1 MKYAEF
7 RVEGLFEE
15 DYTMRV
21 KYKEIVC
28 KFCGSPNIVKNG
40 TRNGVQYWLCK
51 NCGRGFVD
59 NKGLPGM
66 RYSIDDVASAIYQYY
81 TGSSLNEIRGYIDQH
96 SGFRPSDSTIYS
108 WITRFTK
115 IAMDKAKEYTPQVGD
130 VWVADETVLHIG
142 GKRIDRLKKGMWFW
156 DIIDAKTRFLL
167 ASHISRSRT
176 INDAIALMEKAW
188 ERTDKVPKV
197 VITDKL
203 QAYLDGVSTVFGRT
217 TTKHIQSHGFAVKLN
232 TNLIERFHGTLK
244 DRTEV
249 MRGMKTVRTARL
261 ILDGWL
267 IYYNFF
273 RPHESL
279 KDKTPA
285 EVAGIEFPFK
295 NWLDVVK
302 SQSPLEQKAKEPIRV
317 PSSHDILF
325 PPPKPYRKRR
335 PVRKLGKTRKTSI
348 TTEGIKLIEE

>member
-7 RVEGLFEE
+7 QVEG
-15 DYTMRV
+15 YTMRM
-21 KYKEIVC
+21 KYEEVTC
-28 KFCGSPNIVKNG
+28 KFCGSPSIVKNG

-59 NKGLPGM
+59 NKGLPKM

-81 TGSSLNEIRGYIDQH
+81 AGSSLNEIRGYVDQH

-108 WITRFTK
+108 WVTRFTM
-115 IAMDKAKEYTPQVGD
+115 IAIDKAREYTPKVGD
-130 VWVADETVLHIG
+130 VWASDETVLHIG
-142 GKRIDRLKKGMWFW
+142 GKKIDRLKKGMWFW
-156 DIIDAKTRFLL
+156 DVIDTKTRFLL
-167 ASHISRSRT
+167 ASHISQSRT
-176 INDAIALMEKAW
+176 TEDATTLMEKAW
-188 ERTDKVPKV
+188 ERADKVPKV

-203 QAYLDGVSTVFGRT
+203 QAYLDGVSTAFGRT
-217 TTKHIQSHGFAVKLN
+217 TTKHIQSRGFTVEVN
-232 TNLIERFHGTLK
+232 TNLIERFQGTLK

-249 MRGMKTVRTARL
+249 MRGMKTVKTARL

-285 EVAGIEFPFK
+285 EVAGIKFPFK

-302 SQSPLEQKAKEPIRV
+302 SQSPLAQEARKPIIV
-317 PSSHDILF
+317 SSEYGILF
-325 PPPKPYRKRR
+325 PSPKSYRKRL
-335 PVRKLGKTRKTSI
+335 PYKPKANKLHKRSVTPTISTVKT
-348 TTEGIKLIEE
+348 GCV